1 MLEEQLLARQR
12 QQKTLARAHLH
23 ASILGAKQR
32 IHVQKCNEVQ
42 HCRQER
48 QSMAQQVS
56 VREGGKEG
64 VGGRDNAVYIYLLIY
79 VRMYVYMYMYI
90 SKCVCVCVCV
100 CHEVQRCQQGRQNM
114 AKQVCV

>member
-32 IHVQKCNEVQ
+32 IHMQKCNEVQ

-56 VREGGKEG
+56 VREGGGEEEG
-64 VGGRDNAVYIYLLIY
+64 ERDNAAYIYLHIC
-79 VRMYVYMYMYI
+79 VRMYVYMCMYI
-90 SKCVCVCVCV
+90 SKCVCAGVCLS
-100 CHEVQRCQQGRQNM
+100 
-114 AKQVCV
+114 